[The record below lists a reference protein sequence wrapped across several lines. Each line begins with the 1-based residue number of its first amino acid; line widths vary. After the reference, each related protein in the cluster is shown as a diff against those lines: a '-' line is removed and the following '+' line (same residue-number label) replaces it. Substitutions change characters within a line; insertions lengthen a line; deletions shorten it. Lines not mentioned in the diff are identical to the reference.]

1 MSHATRDL
9 PIIMERFVYGP
20 GSCGYHN
27 TAYDRKTHTPF
38 EDCYKKSSELD
49 QLVIAGAHAELFCIP

>member
-20 GSCGYHN
+20 GSCGITIPHM
-27 TAYDRKTHTPF
+27 TGKPMRHLKIVT
-38 EDCYKKSSELD
+38 KKVQSRTNS
-49 QLVIAGAHAELFCIP
+49 